1 MQYRT
6 ISNGATSFEVSTLCL
21 GTMFFGTRTDTATS
35 LEILDRF
42 AEAGGTFVDTANNY
56 NTWVGGH
63 GRDSEDVLGEWIRRR
78 GGLGDVRL
86 ATKLGAA
93 KKDPALPLQTVEP
106 TNYQG
111 LSAEVVA
118 REARL
123 SLQHLGID
131 RIDVLYGHVDD
142 RETPLAETV
151 GAFGQL
157 QREGIVG
164 ISGISNVAL
173 WRLVEAREEALRQ
186 GVAPYG
192 VVQQGYS
199 YVYPSPAA
207 GRTNDVSA
215 DLLDY
220 AQSLAAGAGAG
231 ADAAAGAAAG
241 AGADGQADAAGRPP
255 LTITAYSPLH
265 QGAFTRDDKPLW
277 APMRHASNRERLR
290 VLHDVAAEIGATPNQ
305 VALAWLLG
313 GAVPVIPV
321 VGISSVAQ
329 LDEALAAADLV
340 LDPEVRARL
349 DAADLVLDA
358 EMRARLELA

>member
-1 MQYRT
+1 M
-6 ISNGATSFEVSTLCL
+6 
-21 GTMFFGTRTDTATS
+21 
-35 LEILDRF
+35 
-42 AEAGGTFVDTANNY
+42 
-56 NTWVGGH
+56 
-63 GRDSEDVLGEWIRRR
+63 
-78 GGLGDVRL
+78 
-86 ATKLGAA
+86 
-93 KKDPALPLQTVEP
+93 
-106 TNYQG
+106 
-111 LSAEVVA
+111 
-118 REARL
+118 
-123 SLQHLGID
+123 
-131 RIDVLYGHVDD
+131 LYGHVDD

-157 QREGIVG
+157 QREGLVG

-186 GVAPYG
+186 GVDPYG

-220 AQSLAAGAGAG
+220 VASLAAGAGVRG
-231 ADAAAGAAAG
+231 RRPRG
-241 AGADGQADAAGRPP
+241 ADAAGRPP

-265 QGAFTRDDKPLW
+265 QGAFTRDDKPMW
-277 APMRHASNRERLR
+277 APMRHASNRERVR

-329 LDEALAAADLV
+329 LEEALAAADLV

>member
-6 ISNGATSFEVSTLCL
+6 ISNGSTSFEVSTLCL
-21 GTMFFGTRTDTATS
+21 GTMFFGTRTDTPTS
-35 LEILDRF
+35 LAILDRF
-42 AEAGGTFVDTANNY
+42 ADAGGTFVDTANNY
-56 NTWVGGH
+56 NVWVGGH

-93 KKDPALPLQTVEP
+93 KSDPALPLQNVEP
-106 TNYQG
+106 TNFQG

-123 SLQHLGID
+123 SLQHLGVD

-142 RETPLAETV
+142 RETPIAETV
-151 GAFGQL
+151 AAFGQL
-157 QREGIVG
+157 QREGLVG
-164 ISGISNVAL
+164 IAGISNVAL
-173 WRLVEAREEALRQ
+173 WRLVEARDEARRQ
-186 GVAPYG
+186 GVDPYG

-199 YVYPSPAA
+199 YVYPSPGA
-207 GRTNDVSA
+207 GRTNDVSVE
-215 DLLDY
+215 LLDY
-220 AQSLAAGAGAG
+220 V
-231 ADAAAGAAAG
+231 AAAGV
-241 AGADGQADAAGRPP
+241 DGRPP
-255 LTITAYSPLH
+255 LTVTAYSPLH
-265 QGAFTRDDKPLW
+265 QGAFTRDDKPMW
-277 APMRHASNRERLR
+277 APMRHASNRERVR

-313 GAVPVIPV
+313 GPVPVIPV

-329 LDEALAAADLV
+329 LEEALAAADLV
-340 LDPEVRARL
+340 LDPEVRTRL

-358 EMRARLELA
+358 ELRARLEPA

>member
-1 MQYRT
+1 MRYRT
-6 ISNGATSFEVSTLCL
+6 ISNGSTSFEVSTLCL

-35 LEILDRF
+35 LEILERF
-42 AEAGGTFVDTANNY
+42 ADAGGTFVDTANNY
-56 NTWVGGH
+56 NAWVGGH

-93 KKDPALPLQTVEP
+93 KKDPALPLQNVEP
-106 TNYQG
+106 TNFQG

-118 REARL
+118 REART

-131 RIDVLYGHVDD
+131 RLDVLYGHVDD
-142 RETPLAETV
+142 RETPIAETV
-151 GAFGQL
+151 AAFGQL
-157 QREGIVG
+157 QREGLVG

-173 WRLVEAREEALRQ
+173 WRLIEARDEALRQ
-186 GVAPYG
+186 GVDPYG

-199 YVYPSPAA
+199 YVYPSPGA

-220 AQSLAAGAGAG
+220 V
-231 ADAAAGAAAG
+231 AAAGV
-241 AGADGQADAAGRPP
+241 DGRPP

-265 QGAFTRDDKPLW
+265 QGAFTRDDKPMW
-277 APMRHASNRERLR
+277 APMRHASNRERVR

-313 GAVPVIPV
+313 AAVPVIPV
-321 VGISSVAQ
+321 VGISSIAQ
-329 LDEALAAADLV
+329 LEEALAAADLV
-340 LDPEVRARL
+340 LDADIRGRL
-349 DAADLVLDA
+349 DGADLGA
-358 EMRARLELA
+358 TLAAA

>member
-6 ISNGATSFEVSTLCL
+6 ISNGTTSFEVSTLCL

-42 AEAGGTFVDTANNY
+42 ADAGGTFVDTANNY
-56 NTWVGGH
+56 NAWVGGH

-93 KKDPALPLQTVEP
+93 KKDPALPLQNVEP
-106 TNYQG
+106 TNFQG

-157 QREGIVG
+157 QREGLVG

-186 GVAPYG
+186 GVDPYG

-215 DLLDY
+215 DMLDY
-220 AQSLAAGAGAG
+220 V
-231 ADAAAGAAAG
+231 AAAGVE
-241 AGADGQADAAGRPP
+241 GRPP

-265 QGAFTRDDKPLW
+265 QGAFTRDDKPMW
-277 APMRHASNRERLR
+277 APMRHASNRERVR
-290 VLHDVAAEIGATPNQ
+290 VLHDIAAEIGATPNQ

-321 VGISSVAQ
+321 VGISTVAQ
-329 LDEALAAADLV
+329 LEEALAAADLV

>member
-6 ISNGATSFEVSTLCL
+6 ISNGTTSFEVSTLCL

-42 AEAGGTFVDTANNY
+42 ADAGGTFVDTANNY
-56 NTWVGGH
+56 NAWVGGH

-78 GGLGDVRL
+78 GGLGEVRL

-93 KKDPALPLQTVEP
+93 KKDPALPLQNVEP
-106 TNYQG
+106 TNFQG

-157 QREGIVG
+157 QREGLVG

-186 GVAPYG
+186 GVDPYG

-215 DLLDY
+215 DMLDY
-220 AQSLAAGAGAG
+220 V
-231 ADAAAGAAAG
+231 AAAGVE
-241 AGADGQADAAGRPP
+241 GRPP

-265 QGAFTRDDKPLW
+265 QGAFTRDDKPMW
-277 APMRHASNRERLR
+277 APMRHASNRERVR
-290 VLHDVAAEIGATPNQ
+290 VLHDIAAEIGATPNQ

-321 VGISSVAQ
+321 VGISTVAQ
-329 LDEALAAADLV
+329 LEEALAAADLV

>member
-6 ISNGATSFEVSTLCL
+6 ISNGTTSFEVSTLCL

-42 AEAGGTFVDTANNY
+42 ADAGGTFVDTANNY
-56 NTWVGGH
+56 NAWVGGH

-93 KKDPALPLQTVEP
+93 KKDPALPLQTVKP

-151 GAFGQL
+151 AAFGQL
-157 QREGIVG
+157 QREGLVG

-186 GVAPYG
+186 GVDPYG

-220 AQSLAAGAGAG
+220 VQSLAAGA
-231 ADAAAGAAAG
+231 D
-241 AGADGQADAAGRPP
+241 GRPP

-329 LDEALAAADLV
+329 LEEALAAVDLV
-340 LDPEVRARL
+340 LDTEVRARL

-358 EMRARLELA
+358 EVRARLELA